1 MLSYCAGHGWQR
13 VRALTLSARPPFAR
27 SGRCSRCWTVWSRC
41 RESHPH
47 PSACPSPTADTGCA
61 RAWPGVDAVRGAG
74 RRGAAA
80 ARPTRALPHV
90 RHRPLTQGVRA
101 PDQDRTLFA
110 VLDDVEPLPRD
121 PLAPFR
127 MSVIDRYKDMGTIAM
142 GKSEAGLVRKGD
154 RLFVMPNKCALGL
167 CLQCLA

>member
-1 MLSYCAGHGWQR
+1 M
-13 VRALTLSARPPFAR
+13 
-27 SGRCSRCWTVWSRC
+27 
-41 RESHPH
+41 
-47 PSACPSPTADTGCA
+47 
-61 RAWPGVDAVRGAG
+61 
-74 RRGAAA
+74 
-80 ARPTRALPHV
+80 
-90 RHRPLTQGVRA
+90 

-154 RLFVMPNKCALGL
+154 RLYVMPNKCAPLSACKLGAGHRHDTNPRGA
-167 CLQCLA
+167 CGM